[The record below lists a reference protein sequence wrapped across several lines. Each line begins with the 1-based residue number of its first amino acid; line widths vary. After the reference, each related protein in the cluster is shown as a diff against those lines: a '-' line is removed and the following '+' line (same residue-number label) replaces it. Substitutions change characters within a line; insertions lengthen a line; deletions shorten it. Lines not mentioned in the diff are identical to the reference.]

1 MAAVLRGECQRWAL
15 DTKQTCFGISFDGQ
29 AAFPSVDREIQVR
42 ELYSCGE
49 TGDLLAYSR
58 NTYKN
63 TVCKMKQGAKLSRE
77 IREYKGARQ
86 GHKRASGH
94 FKTYINP
101 CLTAANSSGLGFFIG
116 PVCVSVICVADDTYV
131 LSGHP
136 RDLQALV
143 NIIGHYG
150 KRYRLIF
157 GADKTKVT
165 VTGSKQDMQYYSSIP
180 IWSLYGEKL
189 DVCEDNDHLGMVVSG
204 IDEETKNIDKNIRS
218 ARNTLYSFLGN
229 IFSYKCKL
237 SQVVQYHTWSV
248 YVKPVL
254 RSGLAALPIR
264 PAVLKPLV
272 TFQNKILRAIL
283 KLSPYS
289 PTAPLH
295 FMLGELPIEAS
306 LHTDI
311 LSLFWNI
318 WVNPQTKVHAVLKY
332 LLMMATSSS
341 VTWSAHVRL
350 IFQQY
355 SLPDPL
361 LLLDGQPWSK
371 ERWKSHTKTAVTAF
385 HEAVWRDKAASN
397 YKLQYLNVQC
407 TGLSGRPHPVLSW
420 VQTTQDVEIIR
431 PHIKLLC
438 GDYLCYDFLCHDRGS
453 DPHCRLC
460 SSLSG
465 HTGPVEDIEHILTKC
480 LATSDTREDRLVILM
495 NTIAYPCSDNN
506 ILLTQSS
513 KVLTQFILDCSSLN
527 LPNDMRIS
535 PDHPAFIDIT
545 RQCSYY
551 VHAVHKQRTRQLKAL
566 GFLGKEK

>member
-1 MAAVLRGECQRWAL
+1 M
-15 DTKQTCFGISFDGQ
+15 
-29 AAFPSVDREIQVR
+29 
-42 ELYSCGE
+42 
-49 TGDLLAYSR
+49 
-58 NTYKN
+58 
-63 TVCKMKQGAKLSRE
+63 
-77 IREYKGARQ
+77 
-86 GHKRASGH
+86 
-94 FKTYINP
+94 
-101 CLTAANSSGLGFFIG
+101 
-116 PVCVSVICVADDTYV
+116 
-131 LSGHP
+131 
-136 RDLQALV
+136 
-143 NIIGHYG
+143 
-150 KRYRLIF
+150 
-157 GADKTKVT
+157 
-165 VTGSKQDMQYYSSIP
+165 
-180 IWSLYGEKL
+180 
-189 DVCEDNDHLGMVVSG
+189 
-204 IDEETKNIDKNIRS
+204 
-218 ARNTLYSFLGN
+218 
-229 IFSYKCKL
+229 
-237 SQVVQYHTWSV
+237 
-248 YVKPVL
+248 
-254 RSGLAALPIR
+254 
-264 PAVLKPLV
+264 
-272 TFQNKILRAIL
+272 
-283 KLSPYS
+283 
-289 PTAPLH
+289 
-295 FMLGELPIEAS
+295 
-306 LHTDI
+306 
-311 LSLFWNI
+311 
-318 WVNPQTKVHAVLKY
+318 
-332 LLMMATSSS
+332 
-341 VTWSAHVRL
+341 TWSAHVRI

-355 SLPDPL
+355 SPL
-361 LLLDGQPWSK
+361 LLLSGQPWSK

-535 PDHPAFIDIT
+535 PDHPAFTDIT
-545 RQCSYY
+545 RHYSYY